1 MPYIETPELQEK
13 ITNQIRLL
21 QEEHREMDM
30 LIQQGEQQI
39 SQMKE
44 QFQRNYLIVTL
55 RNAKKRKLRLKDRIA
70 YLKSLL
76 IPDII
81 A

>member
-39 SQMKE
+39 SQIKE
-44 QFQRNYLIVTL
+44 QFQDL
-55 RNAKKRKLRLKDRIA
+55 
-70 YLKSLL
+70 
-76 IPDII
+76 
-81 A
+81 